1 MRISF
6 IICYSSTWPMT
17 VFDKRDWPEI
27 KPDLDQA
34 ILSHTNKLIDQILS
48 VDLNV
53 EIILIDNSGD
63 FKLNTDDDRVKV
75 LDGLKVI
82 TNLEKRNQAEVTA
95 MAYNLGIEAAT
106 GDYFIIQHNDIWY
119 LDNYYPMHK
128 LLTDAIGLLEEDN
141 LQYITIDAKPKKKV
155 AELEGSFFADCYWFL
170 CRNNFYSK
178 HNIDIG
184 YELGDN
190 NHDATKICREKNLK
204 FLHLPGYYEVGLGR
218 YYRDTLRK
226 NYPGLN
232 RIKNNIHSFNEIPF
246 LVHVKGGT
254 GLKNFINHYDIIN

>member
-95 MAYNLGIEAAT
+95 MAYNLGIEAEQE
-106 GDYFIIQHNDIWY
+106 II
-119 LDNYYPMHK
+119 
-128 LLTDAIGLLEEDN
+128 LL
-141 LQYITIDAKPKKKV
+141 
-155 AELEGSFFADCYWFL
+155 
-170 CRNNFYSK
+170 YS
-178 HNIDIG
+178 IMIYG
-184 YELGDN
+184 
-190 NHDATKICREKNLK
+190 I
-204 FLHLPGYYEVGLGR
+204 
-218 YYRDTLRK
+218 
-226 NYPGLN
+226 
-232 RIKNNIHSFNEIPF
+232 
-246 LVHVKGGT
+246 
-254 GLKNFINHYDIIN
+254 